1 MKRLL
6 CVFMSVLLVAIMLMT
21 QFAGQLDTKDSY
33 IKYVEFNVT
42 EEALKSAVELDISTQ
57 AEEIKLNYI
66 TLLAYLGAKYG
77 GDFSKYKYSDMTSF
91 AEKIKNGESID
102 ELTEDMTYFDYYLEA
117 YTVVLSGMVGNYIE
131 NNEEKYGIKWFS
143 PIAKTFPYSAYD
155 DFGAVRTYGYTRPH
169 LGHDMMASVG
179 TPIIAVESGVV
190 ECLGWNQYGGWRVG
204 IRSHDSK
211 RYWYYAHLRQ
221 NRPFAENL
229 KEGDT
234 VTAGDVIGYVGR
246 TGYSTDENINGIT
259 ESHLHIGLQLIFDES
274 QKECDNEIWVDVCA
288 ICKILE
294 AHKSEVVRNS
304 ETKEFTRKY
313 KFTE

>member
-21 QFAGQLDTKDSY
+21 QFAGQVDTKDSY

-42 EEALKSAVELDISTQ
+42 ESALRSAIDLDISSQ
-57 AEEIKLNYI
+57 GEENKLDYI

-91 AEKIKNGESID
+91 AEKIKNGESVD
-102 ELTEDMTYFDYYLEA
+102 ELTEDMTYFAYYLEA
-117 YTVVLSGMVGNYIE
+117 YTAVLNGMVDSFIE
-131 NNEEKYGIKWFS
+131 DNEEKYGIKWFS

>member
-21 QFAGQLDTKDSY
+21 QFAGQVDTKDSY

-42 EEALKSAVELDISTQ
+42 EEALNSAVELDISTQ
-57 AEEIKLNYI
+57 DEEIKLNYI

-77 GDFSKYKYSDMTSF
+77 GDFSKYKYSDMISF
-91 AEKIKNGESID
+91 AEKIKDGESVEDI
-102 ELTEDMTYFDYYLEA
+102 TEDMKYFDYYLEA
-117 YTVVLSGMVGNYIE
+117 YTAVLSGMVGNYIE

-143 PIAKTFPYSAYD
+143 PIAKTFSYSAYD

-246 TGYSTDENINGIT
+246 TGYSTDENTNGIT

-274 QKECDNEIWVDVCA
+274 QKECDNEIWVNVCA

-294 AHKSEVVRNS
+294 AHKSEVVRNN

>member
-6 CVFMSVLLVAIMLMT
+6 CVFMSVLLVAILLMT
-21 QFAGQLDTKDSY
+21 QFAGQVDTKDSY

-42 EEALKSAVELDISTQ
+42 EEALNSAVELDISTQ
-57 AEEIKLNYI
+57 DEEIKLNYI

-77 GDFSKYKYSDMTSF
+77 GDFSKYKYSDMISF
-91 AEKIKNGESID
+91 AEKIKDGESVEDI
-102 ELTEDMTYFDYYLEA
+102 TEDMKYFDYYLEA
-117 YTVVLSGMVGNYIE
+117 YTAVLSGMVGNYIE

-143 PIAKTFPYSAYD
+143 PIAKTFSYSAYD

-274 QKECDNEIWVDVCA
+274 QKECDNEIWVNVCA

-294 AHKSEVVRNS
+294 AHKSEVVRNN

>member
-294 AHKSEVVRNS
+294 VHKSEVVRNS